1 MIEEIKQKILSAVA
15 PRDYQKGMNYEE
27 SYVDYIN
34 CTHFDNS
41 KRFQFLVES
50 ESSYQKYMVQI
61 EMVGQDIKKTL
72 CTCLQFQQYHS
83 CKHVAACLIIYSNK
97 MFALPKE
104 TITKKSVAF
113 LTKLKRQF
121 NQENIKKEEVFLD
134 PYLCFESSY
143 YHDYLVLKVK
153 IGQEKNIL
161 Y

>member
-15 PRDYQKGMNYEE
+15 SRDYQKGMNYEE
-27 SYVDYIN
+27 SYIDYIN
-34 CTHFDNS
+34 CTYFDNS

-97 MFALPKE
+97 MFSLPKE

-113 LTKLKRQF
+113 LDKLKKQF
-121 NQENIKKEEVFLD
+121 IAVKEDKKLVTSSISYFSCFTTFLLIKFS
-134 PYLCFESSY
+134 F
-143 YHDYLVLKVK
+143 K
-153 IGQEKNIL
+153 IF
-161 Y
+161 YF